1 MSEDNQEPK
10 QSLLSR
16 LSALWNNNEESEN
29 IPEAIRDLLH
39 QARAGKQIGEDTA
52 QMLERLLTIDD
63 TRVRDIMVPRGQI
76 IFLE

>member
-39 QARAGKQIGEDTA
+39 QARAGKQIG
-52 QMLERLLTIDD
+52 
-63 TRVRDIMVPRGQI
+63 
-76 IFLE
+76 